1 LHRFVWPILE
11 RSGDRVN
18 IATDFTASEKILL
31 AADHLDKQGRSPF
44 TAETLIVA
52 SWRQFP
58 ETFGLR
64 GYVDQHPDSNKVLSS
79 IMGEKGLARR
89 GWLIKMGKKE
99 YSITREGRRVLARL
113 LQQEEPAPDR
123 TIRLPRER
131 ERFLTTLLEST
142 ALGKM
147 EEGRKNELTSADAW
161 RFWDISQSLRGEA
174 VDDHLKRVERFL
186 LELERDLA
194 DSDIEL
200 GGGRVVTA
208 GDVRVLANV
217 HRYMQDRFA
226 QHLNLL
232 RSRPERR

>member
-1 LHRFVWPILE
+1 VSTVAE
-11 RSGDRVN
+11 
-18 IATDFTASEKILL
+18 FTASEKILL

-58 ETFGLR
+58 ETFGLK

-99 YSITREGRRVLARL
+99 YAITREGRRVLARL
-113 LQQEEPAPDR
+113 LQQDEPAPAR

-131 ERFLTTLLEST
+131 ERFLLNLLESS
-142 ALGKM
+142 ALSKM
-147 EEGRKNELTSADAW
+147 EEGRKNDLTSADAW
-161 RFWDISQSLRGEA
+161 RFWDITQNLRGDA
-174 VDDHLKRVERFL
+174 VDDHLRRVERFL
-186 LELERDLA
+186 HDLERDLA
-194 DSDIEL
+194 ESDIEL
-200 GGGRVVTA
+200 GGGRVVTS
-208 GDVRVLANV
+208 GDLRVLANV